1 MKYYVTY
8 YLKDQPQDSETFET
22 WEAGQKFVKALDKNP
37 DLENR
42 SFLKRIKQESKTVIT
57 LTIKT
62 KDSVESMPVR
72 DETRVKDMSLYL
84 FNNYTCKGIDYKLN
98 IRKNKELN

>member
-1 MKYYVTY
+1 M
-8 YLKDQPQDSETFET
+8 
-22 WEAGQKFVKALDKNP
+22 
-37 DLENR
+37 
-42 SFLKRIKQESKTVIT
+42 IT

>member
-42 SFLKRIKQESKTVIT
+42 SFLKRIK
-57 LTIKT
+57 
-62 KDSVESMPVR
+62 
-72 DETRVKDMSLYL
+72 
-84 FNNYTCKGIDYKLN
+84 
-98 IRKNKELN
+98 